1 MTEKKE
7 LFEISGNLTAD
18 PSFEER
24 SGEKGDF
31 VVARFTILTNK
42 EGEERPKA
50 TYCQVSSDSKAFE
63 EAKNYKKGDFV
74 WVKGDLDN
82 WKTREGKDMTTLKVY
97 ATKNLRKSLKKEMTE
112 ISEKNQ
118 TKETKENT
126 RKEQIE
132 L

>member
-31 VVARFTILTNK
+31 VVARFTLLTNK

-50 TYCQVSSDSKAFE
+50 TYCQVSSDSKLL
-63 EAKNYKKGDFV
+63 KKLRTTKKGILF
-74 WVKGDLDN
+74 G
-82 WKTREGKDMTTLKVY
+82 LK
-97 ATKNLRKSLKKEMTE
+97 AT
-112 ISEKNQ
+112 
-118 TKETKENT
+118 
-126 RKEQIE
+126 
-132 L
+132 